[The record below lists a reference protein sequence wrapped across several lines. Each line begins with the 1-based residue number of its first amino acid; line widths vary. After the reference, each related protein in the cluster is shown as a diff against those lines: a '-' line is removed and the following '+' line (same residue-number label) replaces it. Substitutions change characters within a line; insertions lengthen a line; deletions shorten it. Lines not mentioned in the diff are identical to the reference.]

1 MEEKKSNIGLW
12 VVIGVLFVAVVGLSF
27 YLGTKFA
34 NKEEKPKEET
44 KEETKVEY
52 ESVKLSD
59 DLVTNAKK
67 YIATTLCG
75 NVIYSFDR
83 TDTTFEKL
91 PEDYKFAVLVNFYHQ
106 EFMQTVENEK
116 GYTLDLD
123 DVKKHFDDISFIEN
137 HKGHYDFA
145 AWPYSMD
152 FNNGKYVVTGY
163 PTGCIGVTEGYYFQ
177 ATEAKKSKDEFVLT
191 GIAYY
196 IKSPDLDD
204 GELHEYMY
212 RSEDDKEPIDK
223 DPSFNEDTM
232 TSNLTTDKYDKYE
245 FVYSFDGSNVK
256 LKEIKYVK

>member
-1 MEEKKSNIGLW
+1 MEEKKSNLGLW

-34 NKEEKPKEET
+34 NKEDKKETET
-44 KEETKVEY
+44 KEETKVEF

-59 DLVTNAKK
+59 GLVADAKK

-83 TDTTFEKL
+83 EDNTFEEL
-91 PEDYKFAVLVNFYHQ
+91 PEDYKFAVLVNFYHK
-106 EFMQTVENEK
+106 EFMQTVETEK

-137 HKGHYDFA
+137 HKGAYNFA
-145 AWPYSMD
+145 AWPYSMEYK
-152 FNNGKYVVTGY
+152 NGKYVVSGY
-163 PTGCIGVTEGYYFQ
+163 PTGCIGIAEGYYYQ
-177 ATEAKKSKDEFVLT
+177 AIDAKKSKDEFVLT
-191 GIAYY
+191 VIAYY
-196 IKSPDLDD
+196 VKSPDLDD
-204 GELHEYMY
+204 GELHAYVY

-232 TSNLTTDKYDKYE
+232 SYNLTNDKYDKYE
-245 FVYSFDGSNVK
+245 FVYNLDGSNIK